1 MSLKISGIDVTTNR
15 HLIDTDNKNMTTAD
29 PNKNTTLA
37 KKEATSSASEAL
49 AAMVF

>member
-1 MSLKISGIDVTTNR
+1 M
-15 HLIDTDNKNMTTAD
+15 DNKNMTIGD